1 MTKSLFFLFLI
12 FQSVSSLY
20 ISIDGDKGNDSIDCH
35 QGQHSCQSL
44 MYVSHGTITSNLT
57 IEIIS
62 STLGIKGSVSFTGIN
77 GLTING
83 QRSNIKCSGKENN
96 HSGFGIIF
104 NNCNNV
110 TLNSLSIEYCGLVY
124 QQDQYYGLQAVLFYK
139 CSSIFLSLVNFTN
152 SNGTGLVI
160 YGTSRDIIVVS
171 QCTFSNNSLSD
182 RFFNPERETA
192 HQLAFTGGGFSIL
205 QVHDVYIVISIC
217 HFSNNSAS
225 VGGGFYATLTDSFNT
240 EITLLSCRFIN
251 NAASTRGGAI
261 AITAYRN
268 DNYYSN
274 NHTYT
279 INFYFCDIIG
289 NTAQFG
295 GGVSLQI
302 PHSHSK
308 LILKQNII
316 SFHDCKFI
324 GNKGKV
330 TSAVDI
336 NGSSQKLYQSIFTS
350 VYFLNNNH
358 FINNTAGINLQGPH
372 PQYKGKLFKATVFA
386 IDVEFGIHDVLSFY
400 NNTGTPIYLL
410 NSHLHFTGKSKS
422 NQSSAT
428 SNITFINNNGDH
440 GGAIF
445 MNNGAI
451 DILFKTVWYFS
462 GNTAV
467 IGGAIFIQSLNI
479 MQYEGTCFLQNN
491 VTTLELHFN
500 NNSATS
506 GIGHDIFASTL
517 QPCVQLYQSNTTALF
532 TDGKMGKFN
541 FSSSVSHSVSTA
553 PAKLSLNLNKTHVLP
568 FPGLPYT
575 MDVMQLDELN
585 QSITNLQLFPLS
597 ATWLHNTPIKMNLTH
612 SIGHDYVIIFNG
624 QEGDNGT
631 LLLQTTEYSA
641 ALYINV
647 TLFQCPPGYI
657 FHADTCHCSHSISD
671 LYYYG
676 IPNCLENRSAVIST
690 GTWAGY
696 LKHEFTTA
704 DCAASLCDHSYH
716 TSNKYEEHI
725 LPLDYSLLNDQVC
738 ASHRNGVLCGSC
750 ITDYTTYFHSPS
762 YHCGESTHCQY
773 GPLFYIL
780 SEIIPVTVIFLV
792 ILLFNVNLT
801 SGTLYS
807 FIFYS
812 QIVSNHYTQ
821 YQPYND
827 TLKYFFSTFK
837 IVYGIF
843 DLSVFEV
850 DELSFCLFKNATV
863 MDLMLIKYLTTLYAL
878 LLIIVTIL
886 VLRANSLYF
895 CIKLCHKCGRRN
907 IRGSIVNALTAFLVL
922 CYFHCLVIT
931 LHILVPSYVM
941 GEGGRILKTVP
952 LYSGDLSYMSDDH
965 LKYVIPAMICL
976 AFIILPP
983 PIILLSEP
991 FIVRINGALNIRR
1004 NAVTYSLHRLRMK
1017 LKPFLDSFQGCFKD
1031 NYRYFAGLFFLYRI
1045 LIVLTPIY
1053 FPEGTFWNIIMKET
1067 LLFLILLLHCL
1078 CAPFQQKSFN
1088 HFTSFL
1094 LIDLLLINML
1104 QLALVREWYDSTI
1117 MATTVFQFVLMSLPL
1132 VYLLGYIGLYC
1143 KKYFVQNDSESVDEC
1158 DELPARLIPGSM
1170 ESYNTFK

>member
-1 MTKSLFFLFLI
+1 MTISLFLLILI

-20 ISIDGDKGNDSIDCH
+20 ISIDGDKGNDSIDCL

-62 STLGIKGSVSFTGIN
+62 STLGIKGSVSFTGLN

-83 QRSNIKCSGKENN
+83 QRSNIKCSRNENN
-96 HSGFGIIF
+96 YSGSGIVF

-110 TLNSLSIEYCGLVY
+110 NLNSLSIEYCGLVY
-124 QQDQYYGLQAVLFYK
+124 QQDQYYGLQAVLFYN
-139 CSSIFLSLVNFTN
+139 CSGIILSQLNFAN
-152 SNGTGLVI
+152 SNGTGLVLYNNTGSSGNI
-160 YGTSRDIIVVS
+160 FIIK
-171 QCTFSNNSLSD
+171 CTFSNNSYL
-182 RFFNPERETA
+182 ERETVD
-192 HQLAFTGGGFSIL
+192 QVRFTGGGLRIIRVWEVAIDL
-205 QVHDVYIVISIC
+205 YICKFV
-217 HFSNNSAS
+217 NNSAAS
-225 VGGGFYATLTDSFNT
+225 VGGALYVTFHNLF
-240 EITLLSCRFIN
+240 ITNITIISSSFIN
-251 NAASTRGGAI
+251 NTAGTRGGAI
-261 AITAYRN
+261 AVTVHRN
-268 DNYYSN
+268 DYHVYLKVHRYS
-274 NHTYT
+274 
-279 INFYFCDIIG
+279 INFQACNISG
-289 NTAQFG
+289 NIAQFG
-295 GGVSLQI
+295 GGVALQI
-302 PHSHSK
+302 PHADIYDVSSLTSRSNK
-308 LILKQNII
+308 IR
-316 SFHDCKFI
+316 FHFCNFI

-336 NGSSQKLYQSIFTS
+336 NGSSQKLYQSIYTS
-350 VYFLNNNH
+350 VEFQIDNQ
-358 FINNTAGINLQGPH
+358 FINNTAGIDLQGPH
-372 PQYKGKLFKATVFA
+372 QQYKGKLFKATIFA
-386 IDVEFGIHDVLSFY
+386 IDVEVILTHRLHFY

-410 NSHLHFTGKSKS
+410 NSRLHITGKSDP
-422 NQSSAT
+422 NNGSAKT
-428 SNITFINNNGDH
+428 SITFVNNTGDR

-445 MNNGAI
+445 IDNTAI
-451 DILFKTVWYFS
+451 DLYFNGTLHFS

-491 VTTLELHFN
+491 VTILQLHFN

-553 PAKLSLNLNKTHVLP
+553 PAKLSLNLNKTHAFP

-575 MDVMQLDELN
+575 MDVMELDELN

-612 SIGHDYVIIFNG
+612 SIGHNYVIIFNG

-676 IPNCLENRSAVIST
+676 IQHCLENKSAVIST

-704 DCAASLCDHSYH
+704 DCAVSLCDYH

-725 LPLDYSLLNDQVC
+725 LPLDNNLLNDHVC
-738 ASHRNGVLCGSC
+738 ASHRKGVLCGSC
-750 ITDYTTYFHSPS
+750 ITDYTTYLHSPS

-780 SEIIPVTVIFLV
+780 SEIIPVTIIFLV

-941 GEGGRILKTVP
+941 GERERILKTVP
-952 LYSGDLSYMSDDH
+952 LYSGNLSYMSDDH

-976 AFIILPP
+976 TFIILPP

-1031 NYRYFAGLFFLYRI
+1031 NHRYFAGLFFLYRI

-1053 FPEGTFWNIIMKET
+1053 FPEGTFWNITMKET

-1078 CAPFQQKSFN
+1078 CAPFQIKSFN

-1143 KKYFVQNDSESVDEC
+1143 KRYFVQNDSESIDEC
-1158 DELPARLIPGSM
+1158 DEIPARLIPGSM
-1170 ESYNTFK
+1170 ESYNTF

>member
-1 MTKSLFFLFLI
+1 MAKNLFLLFLI
-12 FQSVSSLY
+12 VQSVSSLY
-20 ISIDGDKGNDSIDCH
+20 ISIDEDKGNDSNDCL

-44 MYVSHGTITSNLT
+44 MYVSHSTINISSNLT

-62 STLGIKGSVSFTGIN
+62 STLGIQGSVVFTGIN

-83 QRSNIKCSGKENN
+83 QRSNIKCSGNENN
-96 HSGFGIIF
+96 LNGSGIVF
-104 NNCNNV
+104 NKCNNV
-110 TLNSLSIEYCGLVY
+110 NLNGFTVEYCGLVY
-124 QQDQYYGLQAVLFYK
+124 QQKQYYGLQAVLFYN
-139 CSSIFLSLVNFTN
+139 CSSIFLSLVNFIN
-152 SNGTGLVI
+152 SNGTGLVL
-160 YGTSRDIIVVS
+160 YNTTGGSGNVS
-171 QCTFSNNSLSD
+171 LSGCIFSNNSYL
-182 RFFNPERETA
+182 ERETVN
-192 HQLAFTGGGFSIL
+192 QVKFTGGGLRIIQVWEVSINIYVC
-205 QVHDVYIVISIC
+205 QFV
-217 HFSNNSAS
+217 NNSAAS
-225 VGGGFYATLTDSFNT
+225 VGGALYVIFHDFFITNT
-240 EITLLSCRFIN
+240 TIVSCKFIN
-251 NAASTRGGAI
+251 NTAGTSGGAI
-261 AITAYRN
+261 AITVQKN
-268 DNYYSN
+268 DYQFYFMVHRYS
-274 NHTYT
+274 
-279 INFYFCDIIG
+279 INFYSCHITG

-295 GGVSLQI
+295 GGVALQI
-302 PHSHSK
+302 PHS
-308 LILKQNII
+308 NIYDVSSLTSRSNKI
-316 SFHDCKFI
+316 RFHWCKFI

-336 NGSSQKLYQSIFTS
+336 NGSSQKLYQSIYTFIE
-350 VYFLNNNH
+350 FQNDNQ
-358 FINNTAGINLQGPH
+358 FINNTAGINLKGPH
-372 PQYKGKLFKATVFA
+372 QQYKGKLFKATIFA
-386 IDVEFGIHDVLSFY
+386 IDAGVVLSSKLLFY
-400 NNTGTPIYLL
+400 NNTGTPIYFL
-410 NSHLHFTGKSKS
+410 NSHLHITGSKL
-422 NQSSAT
+422 NVSSVK
-428 SNITFINNNGDH
+428 SNITFINNIGDR

-445 MNNGAI
+445 IDNGAI
-451 DILFKTVWYFS
+451 DIFFNVILHFS
-462 GNTAV
+462 GNSAV

-491 VTTLELHFN
+491 VTTLQLHFIN
-500 NNSATS
+500 NNATS

-541 FSSSVSHSVSTA
+541 FPSSVSHPVSTA
-553 PAKLSLNLNKTHVLP
+553 PAMLLLNETHLFP

-575 MDVMQLDELN
+575 MNITQLDELN
-585 QSITNLQLFPLS
+585 HSVTNLQLFPLS
-597 ATWLHNTPIKMNLTH
+597 ATWIHESPIKISLAH
-612 SIGHDYVIIFNG
+612 SIGHSYVIKFNG
-624 QEGDNGT
+624 QVGDNGT
-631 LLLQTTEYSA
+631 LLLETTEYSA

-657 FHADTCHCSHSISD
+657 FQADTCHCSHSTNS

-676 IPNCLENRSAVIST
+676 IPHCLENRNAVIST

-696 LKHEFTTA
+696 VKEEFTTA
-704 DCAASLCDHSYH
+704 DCVVSLCDYH
-716 TSNKYEEHI
+716 TSKRYEEHI

-750 ITDYTTYFHSPS
+750 ITDYTTYHHSPS

-773 GPLFYIL
+773 GPLLYVL

-792 ILLFNVNLT
+792 ILLFNINLT
-801 SGTLYS
+801 SGALYS

-931 LHILVPSYVM
+931 LHILVPSYVT
-941 GEGGRILKTVP
+941 GEGGKILKTVP
-952 LYSGDLSYMSDDH
+952 LYRGDLSYMSDDH
-965 LKYVIPAMICL
+965 LKYAIPAMICL

-983 PIILLSEP
+983 PIVLLAEP
-991 FIVRINGALNIRR
+991 FLVRINGALNIRR
-1004 NAVTYSLHRLRMK
+1004 NAVTYTLHRLRMK

-1031 NYRYFAGLFFLYRI
+1031 NHRCFAGLFFLYRI

-1053 FPEGTFWNIIMKET
+1053 FPEGTFWNITMKET
-1067 LLFLILLLHCL
+1067 LCFLFYSYTAYVPLFNKNHSIISLH
-1078 CAPFQQKSFN
+1078 FY
-1088 HFTSFL
+1088 L
-1094 LIDLLLINML
+1094 LI
-1104 QLALVREWYDSTI
+1104 S
-1117 MATTVFQFVLMSLPL
+1117 F
-1132 VYLLGYIGLYC
+1132 
-1143 KKYFVQNDSESVDEC
+1143 
-1158 DELPARLIPGSM
+1158 
-1170 ESYNTFK
+1170 

>member
-1 MTKSLFFLFLI
+1 MISQVDKMSRNLFLLFLI
-12 FQSVSSLY
+12 VQSVSSLY
-20 ISIDGDKGNDSIDCH
+20 ISIDEDKGNDSNDCL

-44 MYVSHGTITSNLT
+44 MYVSHSTINISSSLT
-57 IEIIS
+57 IKIIS
-62 STLGIKGSVSFTGIN
+62 STLGIQESVVFTGIN
-77 GLTING
+77 GLLTITG
-83 QRSNIKCSGKENN
+83 QRSNIKCTGNENN
-96 HSGFGIIF
+96 LNGSGIVF
-104 NNCNNV
+104 NKCKNV
-110 TLNSLSIEYCGLVY
+110 NLTGFTVEYCGLVY
-124 QQDQYYGLQAVLFYK
+124 QQKKYYGLQAVLFYK

-152 SNGTGLVI
+152 SNGTGLVLYHNTGSSNI
-160 YGTSRDIIVVS
+160 FVS
-171 QCTFSNNSLSD
+171 QCTFSNNILSD
-182 RFFNPERETA
+182 RFFYPERDTA
-192 HQLAFTGGGFSIL
+192 HQLRFTGGGFSIIR
-205 QVHDVYIVISIC
+205 VHEVTILISFC
-217 HFSNNSAS
+217 QFVNNSAS
-225 VGGGFYATLTDSFNT
+225 FGGALSLNDIFNSH
-240 EITLLSCRFIN
+240 ILIPSCRFIN
-251 NAASTRGGAI
+251 NTAGTSGGAV
-261 AITAYRN
+261 AITVHRKH
-268 DNYYSN
+268 YSLSSV
-274 NHTYT
+274 YS
-279 INFYFCDIIG
+279 IGFYFCYING

-295 GGVSLQI
+295 GGVAIQI
-302 PHSHSK
+302 PHDDRATSQPNT
-308 LILKQNII
+308 IL
-316 SFHDCKFI
+316 FHFCNFI

-336 NGSSQKLYQSIFTS
+336 NGSSQKLYQSIYTIIKFQT
-350 VYFLNNNH
+350 NNQ
-358 FINNTAGINLQGPH
+358 FINNTAGINLQGSGSH
-372 PQYKGKLFKATVFA
+372 KGKLFKATVFA
-386 IDVEFGIHDVLSFY
+386 IDVKVILNNKLSFY
-400 NNTGTPIYLL
+400 NNIGTPIYVL
-410 NSHLHFTGKSKS
+410 NSHLHLGKFK
-422 NQSSAT
+422 
-428 SNITFINNNGDH
+428 SNITFVNNTGDC

-445 MNNGAI
+445 MDNGAM
-451 DILFKTVWYFS
+451 DIFL
-462 GNTAV
+462 NTTLHFLSNSAV

-479 MQYEGTCFLQNN
+479 MQYRYEGTCFLQNN
-491 VTTLELHFN
+491 VTTLQLHFIN
-500 NNSATS
+500 NNATS
-506 GIGHDIFASTL
+506 GIGHNIFASTL

-532 TDGKMGKFN
+532 TDGRMGTFN

-553 PAKLSLNLNKTHVLP
+553 PATLLLNETHLFP

-575 MDVMQLDELN
+575 MNVIQLDELN
-585 QSITNLQLFPLS
+585 HSVTNLQLFPLS
-597 ATWLHNTPIKMNLTH
+597 ATWLYKTLIKINLTH
-612 SIGHDYVIIFNG
+612 SIGHNYKIIFIG
-624 QEGDNGT
+624 QVGDNGT

-657 FHADTCHCSHSISD
+657 FQADTCHCSHSTNS

-676 IPNCLENRSAVIST
+676 IPHCLENRNAVIST

-696 LKHEFTTA
+696 VKEEFATA
-704 DCAASLCDHSYH
+704 DCVVSLCDYH
-716 TSNKYEEHI
+716 ASKRYEEHI

-738 ASHRNGVLCGSC
+738 APHRNGVLCGNC
-750 ITDYTTYFHSPS
+750 ITGYTTYHHSPS

-773 GPLFYIL
+773 GPLLYVL

-792 ILLFNVNLT
+792 ILLFNINLT
-801 SGTLYS
+801 SGALYS

-821 YQPYND
+821 YQPHND

-850 DELSFCLFKNATV
+850 DELSFCLFKSATV

-965 LKYVIPAMICL
+965 FKYAIPAIICL

-983 PIILLSEP
+983 PIVLLSEP
-991 FIVRINGALNIRR
+991 FLVRINGALNIRR
-1004 NAVTYSLHRLRMK
+1004 NAVTYTLHRLRMK

-1031 NYRYFAGLFFLYRI
+1031 NHRCFAGLFFLYRI

-1053 FPEGTFWNIIMKET
+1053 FPEGTFWNITMKET
-1067 LLFLILLLHCL
+1067 LLFLILLLHSL
-1078 CAPFQQKSFN
+1078 CAPFQQESFN
-1088 HFTSFL
+1088 HLTSFL

-1104 QLALVREWYDSTI
+1104 QLALVRDWYDSTI
-1117 MATTVFQFVLMSLPL
+1117 MTTTVLQFVLMSLPL
-1132 VYLLGYIGLYC
+1132 VYLLGYIGQYC
-1143 KKYFVQNDSESVDEC
+1143 KKYLVQNDSESVDDN
-1158 DELPARLIPGSM
+1158 DELPARLVPGLM
-1170 ESYNTFK
+1170 ESYNTF